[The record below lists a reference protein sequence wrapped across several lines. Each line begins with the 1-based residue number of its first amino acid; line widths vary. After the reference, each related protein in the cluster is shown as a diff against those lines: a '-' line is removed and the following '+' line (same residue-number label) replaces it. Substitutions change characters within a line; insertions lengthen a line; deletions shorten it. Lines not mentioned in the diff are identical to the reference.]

1 MDIQQQLSRFLA
13 PLKTRVYNMVVRGV
27 IKIVN
32 DATKVQQMQ
41 NTLLAG
47 EVKDGLECYRWYG
60 FTSVP
65 LPGMETAVV
74 FCGGDRSNGIIIGVG
89 DRQFRLKDLKGGEV
103 ALYTDEGDYLKF
115 ARNHTIQ
122 VSTLNLSVNA
132 TENVTYNTK
141 TFNVNASDGINLT
154 TPTVTASAN
163 VSAGG
168 DINDATSTMQAMRDI
183 YNAHTHVG
191 NSGVDT
197 SAPNQSM

>member
-1 MDIQQQLSRFLA
+1 MDITDQLNRFFKPVTA
-13 PLKTRVYNMVVRGV
+13 RVRNMIVRGV
-27 IKIVN
+27 IKLVN
-32 DATKVQQMQ
+32 DELKIQKIQAS
-41 NTLLAG
+41 LLAG
-47 EVKDGLECYRWYG
+47 ELKDGLEHYQGYG
-60 FTSVP
+60 ITSNAP
-65 LPGMETAVV
+65 AGSEALVV
-74 FCGGDRSNGIIIGVG
+74 FCGGDRSNGVIVAIG
-89 DRQFRLKDLKGGEV
+89 DRKFRLKGLKPGEV

-168 DINDATSTMQAMRDI
+168 NINDATSTMQAMRDV
-183 YNAHTHVG
+183 YNAHTHIG

-197 SAPNQSM
+197 SAPKQSM

>member
-47 EVKDGLECYRWYG
+47 EVKDGLECYQWYG

-115 ARNHTIQ
+115 AREHNIEMKT
-122 VSTLNLSVNA
+122 TNLKITADTSVA
-132 TENVTYNTK
+132 
-141 TFNVNASDGINLT
+141 LT
-154 TPTVTASAN
+154 SPTVTMSGDLN
-163 VSAGG
+163 VSGTVTAGTDVKTNNISLKLHPHSGVTAGG
-168 DINDATSTMQAMRDI
+168 ANTGSPVAS
-183 YNAHTHVG
+183 
-191 NSGVDT
+191 
-197 SAPNQSM
+197 